1 LPQNY
6 NDDNRNIKGSE
17 NMIYLDYSATTPMS
31 DQALHIYNEVA
42 KNYFGNPSSLHD
54 IGSMADQLLQT
65 CREELA
71 SCIQGEGRGIYFTGG
86 GSESNYLAIR
96 SLVKAHEHKGKHLI
110 TSSIEHASVLNT
122 FKLLEEE
129 GFQVTYLP
137 VTSYGEVLLVDLES
151 ALTEETI
158 LVSIAH
164 ANSEI
169 GTIQPIEAI
178 GDLLERKQILFHSDC
193 VQSFGKLPIDVRK
206 AKLTSISISSHKV
219 YGPKGVGA
227 CYISADVQWKEMV
240 PDTTH
245 EKGFRQG
252 TVNLPGIAG
261 FVTAAQEVVTH
272 IEQEATRC
280 RTLTQQLLQGVR
292 GRGWKVVLEGH
303 PDRRLPQHLGLRLPG
318 MEGQYAMLELNRYG
332 IAISTGTACLAS
344 LQGPSSTM
352 LAIAKTNTEA
362 NEFIRITIGQPT
374 KESDIERT
382 IDVFHQILTQYFR
395 GGTNEI

>member
-1 LPQNY
+1 
-6 NDDNRNIKGSE
+6 
-17 NMIYLDYSATTPMS
+17 MIYLDYSATTPMS
-31 DQALHIYNEVA
+31 ENALNIYNEVA
-42 KNYFGNPSSLHD
+42 RNYFGNPSSLHD

-96 SLVKAHEHKGKHLI
+96 SLVKAYKHKGKHLI
-110 TSSIEHASVLNT
+110 TSPVEHASVLNT

-129 GFQVTYLP
+129 GFRVTYLP
-137 VTSYGEVLLVDLES
+137 VTSYGEVLLKDLKA

-158 LVSIAH
+158 LVSITH

-178 GDLLERKQILFHSDC
+178 GELLQRKKILFHSDC
-193 VQSFGKLPIDVRK
+193 VQSFGKLPINVKK

-227 CYISADVQWKEMV
+227 CYISPDAKWKETV
-240 PDTTH
+240 PHTTH

-272 IEQEATRC
+272 IEEEAERC
-280 RTLTQQLLQGVR
+280 RRLTQQLLNGVR
-292 GRGWKVVLEGH
+292 EHGWKVILEGH
-303 PDRRLPQHLGLRLPG
+303 PERRLPQHLGLRLPG

-344 LQGPSSTM
+344 QQGPSSTM
-352 LAIAKTNTEA
+352 MAIAKTNKEA
-362 NEFIRITIGQPT
+362 NEFIRITVGQPT

-382 IDVFHQILTQYFR
+382 IEVFHQVMTQYFR
-395 GGTNEI
+395 GGSN